1 MKAERIALLEKVT
14 QIDGVPGFEDDVRE
28 FMRGRL

>member
-1 MKAERIALLEKVT
+1 MKKQTVQMLERLT

-28 FMRGRL
+28 FIRSQL